1 MLPREHLLVLEVLL
15 VLLPRLL
22 CIRRS
27 CCEADRKRCGEC
39 NGNPM
44 RLHERD
50 ATRSKRS
57 VIESRDT
64 SGVPS
69 IDSFS
74 FETAPNGDPRFSQS
88 VSRSRFSSTTAHCT
102 FDSAIVSAS
111 LRESPSRQARANVSC
126 AVRNT
131 LTT

>member
-1 MLPREHLLVLEVLL
+1 MAPSTGLGSDPLVLEVLLMLPREHLLVLEVLL

-74 FETAPNGDPRFSQS
+74 FANRAER
-88 VSRSRFSSTTAHCT
+88 RSKILAECEPF
-102 FDSAIVSAS
+102 
-111 LRESPSRQARANVSC
+111 
-126 AVRNT
+126 T
-131 LTT
+131 LFIHHGPLHL